1 MADENLAAVV
11 HHSGGSYPVVAG
23 WGILDD
29 LGRRFVDLDLKGPA
43 YIITDTNVM
52 NPYGRQAQLALQKHG
67 IAAHIFIIPAGETS
81 KSFSLVQ
88 LIYDWL
94 VERRAERGHPIIAV
108 GHFPA
113 GRALRP
119 GSHQHGGHGGRIYR
133 RKSCGQSAPGQE
145 SSWGLLPAQRGICRR
160 SGPVY
165 PG

>member
-11 HHSGGSYPVVAG
+11 NHVGGSYPVVAG

-29 LGRRFVDLDLKGPA
+29 LGRRLVDLGLKGPA

-52 NPYGRQAQLALQKHG
+52 NPYGRQAQLALQIYD

-88 LIYDWL
+88 SIYDWL

-108 GHFPA
+108 GGGVVGDLA
-113 GRALRP
+113 GFVDAT
-119 GSHQHGGHGGRIYR
+119 I
-133 RKSCGQSAPGQE
+133 
-145 SSWGLLPAQRGICRR
+145 
-160 SGPVY
+160 
-165 PG
+165 